1 MYIYNQIFTGE
12 SDTTVGQQD
21 DIQRGYLNAEQKR
34 ARVNYSAP
42 SLSITSLS
50 VLSP

>member
-1 MYIYNQIFTGE
+1 MCIYNQIFTGE
-12 SDTTVGQQD
+12 SDTTIGQQD
-21 DIQRGYLNAEQKR
+21 DIQKGYLNAEQKR